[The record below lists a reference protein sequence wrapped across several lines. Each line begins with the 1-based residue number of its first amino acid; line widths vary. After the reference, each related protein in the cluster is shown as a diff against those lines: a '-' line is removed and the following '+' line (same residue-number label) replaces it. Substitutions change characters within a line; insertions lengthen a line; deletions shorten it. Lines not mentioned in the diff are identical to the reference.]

1 MAKNLR
7 AKLPINDTLVIQDVN
22 LEATKKFLQENP
34 EGVGI
39 ADSARDVGE
48 KAVCLQSYLFFL
60 PVLS

>member
-39 ADSARDVGE
+39 ADSAREVGDR
-48 KAVCLQSYLFFL
+48 KSV
-60 PVLS
+60 V

>member
-7 AKLPINDTLVIQDVN
+7 AKLPINDTLIIQDVN

-34 EGVGI
+34 EGVRI
-39 ADSARDVGE
+39 ADSAREVAE
-48 KAVCLQSYLFFL
+48 RAVSLKSYLFFL

>member
-39 ADSARDVGE
+39 ADNAREVAE
-48 KAVCLQSYLFFL
+48 KAVCLQSCLFFL